1 MRGQFPA
8 GVDAPVQYGPRIHP
22 QSVLLNVNYR
32 VHFAKI
38 CQFWADLIGYTYN
51 PATLVSV
58 ETTLDEQLVPIEK

>member
-1 MRGQFPA
+1 MPPCST
-8 GVDAPVQYGPRIHP
+8 APLRRPGRIHA

-38 CQFWADLIGYTYN
+38 CQFWADLTGYTYN